1 MKLGS
6 WEEMSKKTSL
16 LHNFPTSHLTKH
28 MSKILITG
36 GSGFIGSHLVDAL
49 IARGDEVTVVDILP
63 AHPVWG
69 NPGAT
74 YVQRDIRDE
83 HLADIFIDVKPEYVI
98 HLAAHIDDRASVQEP
113 VENAEH
119 NILGTINVLDA
130 ARLSGTKRVVFA
142 STGVVYGNQDVLP
155 ITEDAVPKPLT
166 PYAVSKLTGE
176 RYLRYFT
183 LQIGLSACALR
194 LANVYGPRQD
204 GSKECGAIAIF
215 IKKLLAGD
223 APFLNGNGKTTRDY
237 VYIEDVVTAF
247 LSALEST
254 EETVINIGTGIE
266 TSTEEVF
273 LRVAEALGTDMR
285 PIPRPEITDL
295 VARVALSSAK
305 AEKVLRWR
313 SKKSF
318 FEGVQETVEWY
329 KESVK

>member
-1 MKLGS
+1 
-6 WEEMSKKTSL
+6 MSS
-16 LHNFPTSHLTKH
+16 
-28 MSKILITG
+28 ILITG

-69 NPGAT
+69 NVQAT

-83 HLADIFIDVKPEYVI
+83 HLADVFIDAKPEYVI
-98 HLAAHIDDRASVQEP
+98 HLAAHIDDRASVREP

-130 ARLSGTKRVVFA
+130 ARLSGVKRVVFA
-142 STGVVYGNQDVLP
+142 STGVVYGDQNILP
-155 ITEDAVPKPLT
+155 IAEDAVPKPLT

-183 LQIGLSACALR
+183 LQLGLSACALR

-215 IKKLLAGD
+215 TKKLLAGE

-237 VYIEDVVTAF
+237 VYIKDVVNAF
-247 LSALEST
+247 LCALESS
-254 EETVINIGTGIE
+254 EETVINIGTGVE
-266 TSTEEVF
+266 TSTEEIF
-273 LRVAEALGTDMR
+273 SRVTKAVGTDIK
-285 PIPRPEITDL
+285 PLPRPEVTDL
-295 VARVALSSAK
+295 VARVALSSRK
-305 AEKVLRWR
+305 AEEVFGWK
-313 SKKSF
+313 SKKSIS
-318 FEGVQETVEWY
+318 EGIQETVEWY
-329 KESVK
+329 KKEGLK

>member
-1 MKLGS
+1 
-6 WEEMSKKTSL
+6 MSS
-16 LHNFPTSHLTKH
+16 
-28 MSKILITG
+28 ILITG

-69 NPGAT
+69 NVQAT

-83 HLADIFIDVKPEYVI
+83 HLADVFIDAKPEYVI
-98 HLAAHIDDRASVQEP
+98 HLAAHIDDRASVREP

-130 ARLSGTKRVVFA
+130 ARLSGVKRVVFA
-142 STGVVYGNQDVLP
+142 STGVVYGDQDILP
-155 ITEDAVPKPLT
+155 IAEDAVPKPLT

-183 LQIGLSACALR
+183 LQLGLSACALR

-204 GSKECGAIAIF
+204 GSRECGAIAIF
-215 IKKLLAGD
+215 TKKLLGGE

-237 VYIEDVVTAF
+237 VYIEDVVSAF
-247 LSALEST
+247 LSALESS
-254 EETVINIGTGIE
+254 EETVVNIGTGVE
-266 TSTEEVF
+266 TSTEEIF
-273 LRVAEALGTDMR
+273 SRVIEAVGTD
-285 PIPRPEITDL
+285 IKLLPRPEVADL

-305 AEKVLRWR
+305 AEKVFGWK
-313 SKKSF
+313 SKKSLS
-318 FEGVQETVEWY
+318 EGIRETVEWY
-329 KESVK
+329 KNQKNT

>member
-1 MKLGS
+1 
-6 WEEMSKKTSL
+6 MSS
-16 LHNFPTSHLTKH
+16 
-28 MSKILITG
+28 ILITG

-69 NPGAT
+69 NARAT

-83 HLADIFIDVKPEYVI
+83 HLADVFIDAKPEYVI
-98 HLAAHIDDRASVQEP
+98 HLAAHIDDRASVREP

-130 ARLSGTKRVVFA
+130 ARLSGVRRVVFA
-142 STGVVYGNQDVLP
+142 STGVVYGDQGVLP
-155 ITEDAVPKPLT
+155 IVEDAVPRPLT

-183 LQIGLSACALR
+183 LQLGLSACALR

-215 IKKLLAGD
+215 TKKLLAGE
-223 APFLNGNGKTTRDY
+223 APFLNGDGKTTRDY
-237 VYIEDVVTAF
+237 VYIDDVVSAF
-247 LSALEST
+247 LGVLESS
-254 EETVINIGTGIE
+254 EETVANIGTGIE

-273 LRVAEALGTDMR
+273 LRVTEAVGADIKPL
-285 PIPRPEITDL
+285 PRPEVRDL
-295 VARVALSSAK
+295 VARIALSSAK
-305 AEKVLRWR
+305 AEEIFGWK

-318 FEGVQETVEWY
+318 SEGVRETVEWY
-329 KESVK
+329 KNQKNT

>member
-1 MKLGS
+1 
-6 WEEMSKKTSL
+6 
-16 LHNFPTSHLTKH
+16 

-49 IARGDEVTVVDILP
+49 VARGDRVTVVDILP

-69 NPGAT
+69 NARAT

-83 HLADIFIDVKPEYVI
+83 HLADVFIDVKPEYVI

-130 ARLSGTKRVVFA
+130 ARLSGAKRVVFA
-142 STGVVYGNQDVLP
+142 STGVIYGDQETLP
-155 ITEDAVPKPLT
+155 ITEDAVPRPLT

-183 LQIGLSACALR
+183 LQLGLSTCALR

-215 IKKLLAGD
+215 TKKLLASES
-223 APFLNGNGKTTRDY
+223 PFLNGNGKTTRDY
-237 VYIEDVVTAF
+237 VYIEDVVSAF
-247 LSALEST
+247 LSALESV
-254 EETVINIGTGIE
+254 EETPVNIGTGIE

-273 LRVAEALGTDMR
+273 LRVAEAVGAGIASL
-285 PIPRPEITDL
+285 PRPEVTDL

-305 AEKVLRWR
+305 AEKVFAWKA
-313 SKKSF
+313 KKSF
-318 FEGVQETVEWY
+318 AEGVRETVEWY
-329 KESVK
+329 KKESLKR

>member
-1 MKLGS
+1 
-6 WEEMSKKTSL
+6 MSS
-16 LHNFPTSHLTKH
+16 
-28 MSKILITG
+28 ILITG

-49 IARGDEVTVVDILP
+49 IMRGNEVTVVDIIP

-69 NPGAT
+69 NARAT

-83 HLADIFIDVKPEYVI
+83 HLADVFIDVKPEFVI
-98 HLAAHIDDRASVQEP
+98 HLAAHIDDRASVKEP

-130 ARLSGTKRVVFA
+130 ARLSGVKRVVFA
-142 STGVVYGNQDVLP
+142 STGVVYGDQETLP
-155 ITEDAVPKPLT
+155 IIEDAIPKPLT

-183 LQIGLSACALR
+183 LQLGLSACALR

-215 IKKLLAGD
+215 TKKLLAGE
-223 APFLNGNGKTTRDY
+223 APFLNGDGKTTRDY
-237 VYIEDVVTAF
+237 VYIDDVVSAF
-247 LSALEST
+247 LSALESS
-254 EETVINIGTGIE
+254 EETVVNIGTGIE

-273 LRVAEALGTDMR
+273 VRVAGAVGTDIK
-285 PIPRPEITDL
+285 PLPRPEVTDL

-305 AEKVLRWR
+305 AEKVFGWKL
-313 SKKSF
+313 KKSF
-318 FEGVQETVEWY
+318 SEGVRETVEWY
-329 KESVK
+329 KNQKNT